1 MITTSTAI
9 GALWKSGGLA
19 VQLNENFIRAGDEE
33 PEICALQT
41 YFMIDF
47 CIIPQSQIIK
57 INTVIKSPSA
67 RRKFLFRKGR
77 EVSSILCP
85 TRPCGTY

>member
-1 MITTSTAI
+1 MTNTSPAV

-41 YFMIDF
+41 HFMTDF
-47 CIIPQSQIIK
+47 CIIPQSTTAHQ
-57 INTVIKSPSA
+57 NHYSN
-67 RRKFLFRKGR
+67 
-77 EVSSILCP
+77 
-85 TRPCGTY
+85 